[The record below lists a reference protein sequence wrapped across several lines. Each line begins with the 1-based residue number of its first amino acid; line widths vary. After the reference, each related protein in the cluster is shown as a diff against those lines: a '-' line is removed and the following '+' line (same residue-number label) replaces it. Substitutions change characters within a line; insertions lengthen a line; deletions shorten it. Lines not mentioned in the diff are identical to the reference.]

1 MEEFL
6 KYTWE
11 TIKNLPGLIENLVDY
26 IINSLNFL
34 PNELRIPFAA
44 IILLIFAIF
53 IYRLIK

>member
-11 TIKNLPGLIENLVDY
+11 TIKSLPGLIENLVDY

-34 PNELRIPFAA
+34 PNELRIPFAT